1 MRTIYYCGS
10 SDCYGW
16 FNWNYIHH
24 YLLGATMKSG
34 FRYFCFICASLLA
47 TQVFAADMSG
57 WSDKTVCR
65 LAKATPDNTEFQT
78 ELTKRS
84 LICGGQASSSSVKS
98 NNKLLPNGLKHI
110 KVIKDWEPVADFEAL
125 KAYSKLVPISGFRV
139 RKNKEWNCIDRITN
153 VNPYPDN
160 KSHRAWTHCQAYVHG
175 LAASNPQILG
185 NVLLSWASAK
195 KDPMVVIPNPKSG
208 EYNVAGYDIPSTI
221 GTFSQSYA
229 LWYDEIAYT
238 PDERKRVDDYMTKK
252 LMQQKFPVLNP
263 GRRQC
268 NINNINSVY
277 HKKTGSN
284 NCGNIRM
291 KVSVGEIMLGFRL
304 ENQTLLDKGHDDIYV
319 VQAFINKDGINI
331 NHASRGGNT
340 VNYSWEYTYYSS
352 LLAEIYTTVGYD
364 YFEHTLPHGAKV
376 HEYLSFNYRL
386 LKDFKLTAQWAKNN
400 VGSKSD
406 PYRKIKNLSQA
417 EYQKTDNA
425 RDAYSWWDG
434 DKEFVK
440 AHTKFVNRY
449 MPELY
454 TFDVKSFM
462 RSNFNESANFGVH
475 PYMLHLGNN
484 LEKIIS
490 ARVNTKAVLA
500 TWLKSIK
507 WQGSV
512 EDAISLEGSLGYAA
526 MIDGE
531 YALTYFWI
539 RAVNGRVYKRPI
551 DKLTVLNG
559 NITHTA
565 IPSALNP
572 EPDAMKFEVEE
583 GIITAIGTLQYNLD
597 EPLEEIT
604 FRGVIGT
611 GLLIGTLSQGDIVVL
626 KLTKW

>member
-1 MRTIYYCGS
+1 
-10 SDCYGW
+10 
-16 FNWNYIHH
+16 
-24 YLLGATMKSG
+24 MKSG

-65 LAKATPDNTEFQT
+65 LAKATPDNAEFQT
-78 ELTKRS
+78 ELTKRN
-84 LICGGQASSSSVKS
+84 LICGGQASSTSVKS

-139 RKNKEWNCIDRITN
+139 RKNKEWNCIDRVTN
-153 VNPYPDN
+153 VNPYPD
-160 KSHRAWTHCQAYVHG
+160 KDTHRAWMHCGAYIHG
-175 LAASNPQILG
+175 LAASKPEILG
-185 NVLLSWASAK
+185 NILLAWASAK
-195 KDPMVVIPNPKSG
+195 KDPMVVRPQRSD
-208 EYNVAGYDIPSTI
+208 EDQEAGYDIPSTI

-252 LMQQKFPVLNP
+252 LMQQRFPVLVP
-263 GRRQC
+263 KRKKC
-268 NINNINSVY
+268 NIYNINSVL
-277 HKKTGSN
+277 HKKTDQDT
-284 NCGNIRM
+284 CGNIRM

-304 ENQTLLDKGHDDIYV
+304 ENQTLLDKGHDDLYV
-319 VQAFINKDGINI
+319 VQAFINKDGVNI

-386 LKDFKLTAQWAKNN
+386 LKDFKLTAQWAKKN
-400 VGSKSD
+400 VGSKHL

-425 RDAYSWWDG
+425 LDVYHWGGG
-434 DKEFVK
+434 DKQFVK
-440 AHTKFVNRY
+440 AHTKFVKRY
-449 MPELY
+449 MPDLY
-454 TFDVKSFM
+454 NFAVKKYM
-462 RSNFNESANFGVH
+462 GSNFNESANFGVH

-484 LEKIIS
+484 FIEENSKKP
-490 ARVNTKAVLA
+490 NTKAVLA

-507 WQGSV
+507 WKGSV
-512 EDAISLEGSLGYAA
+512 EDALSLDGSLGDAA

-531 YALTYFWI
+531 YVVTYFWI

-559 NITHTA
+559 KITHTA
-565 IPSALNP
+565 IPSAINL
-572 EPDAMKFEVEE
+572 EADAMKFEVEK
-583 GIITAIGTLQYNLD
+583 GIITAIGTLRYNLD